1 MNKIYEGMLE
11 LSEELSKKGIVHEL
25 DVNRVGLD
33 KRYNLKYYL
42 GVDFKIDRIADKD
55 KLMEKYRM
63 SAAGFVRDNVEEDLE
78 SRTQEDTK
86 DKDEP
91 VTAEL

>member
-11 LSEELSKKGIVHEL
+11 LCEELSKKGIVHEL